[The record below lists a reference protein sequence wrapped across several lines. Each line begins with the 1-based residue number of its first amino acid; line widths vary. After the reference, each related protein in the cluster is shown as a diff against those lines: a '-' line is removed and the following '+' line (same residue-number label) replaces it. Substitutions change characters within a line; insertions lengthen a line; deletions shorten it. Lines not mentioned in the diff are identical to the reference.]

1 MPYWTWL
8 HLVNTVC
15 VWKSFS
21 RRLSS
26 LGLGTVFTE
35 HSDFS
40 PAAQSGGGELN
51 TYISHI
57 LGNPKTTRNTTICP
71 KHREQRWIY
80 SALGPSSCIT
90 GWQACNCQLMP
101 EKNMDSRVTQT
112 RIWNP
117 ALTVTCWLN
126 FSVTATPH
134 PFIHPFKKSSLKASC
149 MPDLVAGIGEA
160 VISRK
165 RPSARPHE
173 GSLIGKAQ
181 IKSRFTNIKLK
192 PRGKGCVV

>member
-1 MPYWTWL
+1 MPYWTRL

-15 VWKSFS
+15 VWKSFT
-21 RRLSS
+21 RKLPS

-40 PAAQSGGGELN
+40 PAAQSGRGELH

-57 LGNPKTTRNTTICP
+57 LGNPKTTRNTVICL

-90 GWQACNCQLMP
+90 GWQARNCQLMSR
-101 EKNMDSRVTQT
+101 KNMDSRVTQT
-112 RIWNP
+112 RVWNP

-126 FSVTATPH
+126 FSVTPVPH
-134 PFIHPFKKSSLKASC
+134 PFIHPFRKFSLKASC
-149 MPDLVAGIGEA
+149 VPDLVAGIGEEETQCPL
-160 VISRK
+160 SR
-165 RPSARPHE
+165 RQSNWE
-173 GSLIGKAQ
+173 GAYWIEIYEQKTET
-181 IKSRFTNIKLK
+181 K
-192 PRGKGCVV
+192 GKGCVV

>member
-40 PAAQSGGGELN
+40 PAAQSGGWG
-51 TYISHI
+51 IKHI
-57 LGNPKTTRNTTICP
+57 YFTHSGKPAKTTRNTTICP
-71 KHREQRWIY
+71 KHREQLWIY
-80 SALGPSSCIT
+80 SALGPSPCIT

-134 PFIHPFKKSSLKASC
+134 PFIHPFKKFSLKA
-149 MPDLVAGIGEA
+149 LH
-160 VISRK
+160 
-165 RPSARPHE
+165 ARPCGRHRGGSDQQEETQCPPSRRQSNWE
-173 GSLIGKAQ
+173 G
-181 IKSRFTNIKLK
+181 TD
-192 PRGKGCVV
+192 